1 MENRFEEQVQRIE
14 RLLRI
19 VDAKDS
25 LELRGALTF
34 YDVIIFAC
42 QSMWHLRDWIL
53 HDHEFGAADGEALK
67 QDILAARSLSVC
79 ADIANG
85 SKHLFLKHPKVGA
98 GVVIS
103 DREGLHLDT
112 RAGIFQ
118 EFIYIQCSDESDE
131 FHGME
136 IRPFLHRCRDDWYAI
151 INRHHLSSVYTWI
164 ADDQGAS
171 DTAPLSDQ
179 P

>member
-1 MENRFEEQVQRIE
+1 MENRFEEQMQRIE

-19 VDAKDS
+19 VNAKDAS
-25 LELRGALTF
+25 ELQGALTF

-53 HDHEFGAADGEALK
+53 HDDEFGAADGDALK
-67 QDILAARSLSVC
+67 RDILAARSLSVC

-85 SKHLFLKHPKVGA
+85 SKHLFLKHPKVGT

-118 EFIYIQCSDESDE
+118 EFFYIQCPDESDE
-131 FHGME
+131 FHDME
-136 IRPFLHRCRDDWYAI
+136 IRPFLDLCRDDWYI
-151 INRHHLSSVYTWI
+151 IIDRHHLSSVYTGL
-164 ADDQGAS
+164 ADDRDVG
-171 DTAPLSDQ
+171 DTARC
-179 P
+179 